1 MKTIKRAQLKQFDIL
16 FWQASFK
23 QAKLGWLIRT
33 ITGDVVNHVGWYVGT
48 KIGFHLSYES
58 TGGGPS
64 VNEFSKTYPPKYVG
78 RFKIPFNYHEKIQLI
93 IQFHKL
99 DPRKYDWA
107 HLLGYFI
114 GLDSVKRIMCP
125 ELINEPLKGIGRDL
139 RRNNE
144 KPSGIFYSPDLE
156 IFELVT

>member
-48 KIGFHLSYES
+48 KMGFPLAYES
-58 TGGGPS
+58 TRGGPS

-78 RFKIPFNYHEKIQLI
+78 RFKIPLSDIMKLKLI
-93 IQFHKL
+93 MELHKL
-99 DPRKYDWA
+99 DPRKYDWV
-107 HLLGYFI
+107 HLLGYFV
-114 GLDSVKRIMCP
+114 GFDSVKKIMCP
-125 ELINEPLKGIGRDL
+125 ELINEPLKAVGRAL

-144 KPSGIFYSPDLE
+144 KPSGIFYSSDLE
-156 IFELVT
+156 IFELVC